1 MESLEELH
9 LQHNKLSG
17 LIPTSFDKMLG
28 LLYIGMS
35 YNQLQGPIPNNKAFQ
50 DATLDGNK
58 GLCSN
63 VVTKLQSCKNVSK
76 FSRNSL
82 FMIIF
87 LSLGALSFALLGI
100 VMIVRSIKT
109 KEQQPQQHDM
119 QDGEIF
125 SALNFDGRMMYEEI
139 IKATNGFDSM
149 HCIGKGG
156 SGSVY
161 KAKLSSGSIVV
172 VKKLHSILDS
182 NGEETSMKEFLNEM
196 RALVEIRHRNI
207 VKLFGFCSNPSHLF
221 LVYDYLEN
229 GSLASILSKESEAQ
243 KMEWSSRVRVVK
255 GVAHALSYM
264 HHDCNPPIVHRDIS
278 SNNILLD
285 DEYEPCVS
293 DFGTAKILN
302 PDSSNWTARAD
313 TYGYIAPGN
322 KFKMFIHSMLFLNS
336 YNDGLVLMAELAYT
350 MKAGKKCDVYSF
362 GVLAVE

>member
-1 MESLEELH
+1 
-9 LQHNKLSG
+9 
-17 LIPTSFDKMLG
+17 
-28 LLYIGMS
+28 
-35 YNQLQGPIPNNKAFQ
+35 
-50 DATLDGNK
+50 
-58 GLCSN
+58 
-63 VVTKLQSCKNVSK
+63 
-76 FSRNSL
+76 
-82 FMIIF
+82 
-87 LSLGALSFALLGI
+87 
-100 VMIVRSIKT
+100 
-109 KEQQPQQHDM
+109 
-119 QDGEIF
+119 
-125 SALNFDGRMMYEEI
+125 
-139 IKATNGFDSM
+139 M

-156 SGSVY
+156 SGSIY

-221 LVYDYLEN
+221 WVYDYLEN
-229 GSLASILSKESEAQ
+229 GSLASILSKESEAP

-313 TYGYIAPGN
+313 TYGYIAP
-322 KFKMFIHSMLFLNS
+322 
-336 YNDGLVLMAELAYT
+336 VLMAELAYT

-362 GVLAVE
+362 GVLAVEL